1 VDGRER
7 ERVRLSESRSSLSGD
22 DLVEMRQSLSL
33 RLPAAALSTSPAEYN
48 VNLVRTSDYTNFLP
62 AFFYPVHLRD
72 SYIALRA
79 FNVELATIKE
89 NVRHET
95 LGRMRTTWWRDA
107 IDGVYKVTHF
117 CPARL
122 PIDF

>member
-1 VDGRER
+1 
-7 ERVRLSESRSSLSGD
+7 
-22 DLVEMRQSLSL
+22 
-33 RLPAAALSTSPAEYN
+33 
-48 VNLVRTSDYTNFLP
+48 VRTSDYTNFLP

-95 LGRMRTTWWRDA
+95 LGRMRTAWWREA
-107 IDGVYKVTHF
+107 VDGVYKVSLSLSRCRPVFSISLTRRLLGSHF
-117 CPARL
+117 ETPCPDRFEKGNFSSEAL
-122 PIDF
+122 EISL